1 MSHNNSNQNTKK
13 KEENNVEEK
22 KENMQKVTK
31 EEILDI
37 LDDVIVYSRARAM
50 FFRIVLITII
60 CVGTL
65 LFLGLGNKDI
75 GQYIALIVVLAAAY
89 ACGRNDFRQGSEE
102 SQTLKIRNLISEA
115 SAIDSSVYDIFD
127 EDGDDAE

>member
-1 MSHNNSNQNTKK
+1 
-13 KEENNVEEK
+13 
-22 KENMQKVTK
+22 MQKVTK

-127 EDGDDAE
+127 EDGDDA